1 MNVYIK
7 NFLRFIVL
15 LLIQVIILNRVNFSG
30 YLNPYVYVLFILML
44 PFETPGWLLLIS
56 AFVMGFSVDVFSN
69 TQGLHT
75 AASVFM
81 AFCRPWVI
89 RMVASPR
96 DFEAGIQPGIH
107 DLGFRWFF
115 SYALILTILHH
126 VSLFFLESFTFQE
139 FFTTLIRVVL
149 STIFTVILV
158 ILSQYLFFM
167 RKR

>member
-1 MNVYIK
+1 
-7 NFLRFIVL
+7 
-15 LLIQVIILNRVNFSG
+15 
-30 YLNPYVYVLFILML
+30 ML

-69 TQGLHT
+69 THGMHT

-96 DFEAGIQPGIH
+96 EFEAGIQPGIR
-107 DLGFRWFF
+107 DLGFRWFL

>member
-1 MNVYIK
+1 
-7 NFLRFIVL
+7 
-15 LLIQVIILNRVNFSG
+15 LI
-30 YLNPYVYVLFILML
+30 L

-96 DFEAGIQPGIH
+96 EFEAGIEPGIR
-107 DLGFRWFF
+107 DLGFRWFL

-139 FFTTLIRVVL
+139 FFTTLIRVSL